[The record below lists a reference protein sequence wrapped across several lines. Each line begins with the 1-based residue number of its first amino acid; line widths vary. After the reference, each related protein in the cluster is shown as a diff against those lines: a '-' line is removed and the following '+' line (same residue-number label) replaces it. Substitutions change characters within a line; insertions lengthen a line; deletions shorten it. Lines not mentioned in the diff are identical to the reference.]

1 MSLPNKKWYFILKL
15 DINEGVKIISNLEKY
30 NTSNLME
37 MLLTGVAEAL
47 RARLSVAF
55 HHHIIL
61 FTKTTAAQN
70 EVAHSYDRVRGY
82 VFWQLFL
89 WHL

>member
-1 MSLPNKKWYFILKL
+1 
-15 DINEGVKIISNLEKY
+15 
-30 NTSNLME
+30 

-47 RARLSVAF
+47 RARLSLTF

-70 EVAHSYDRVRGY
+70 EVAHSYDRVRG
-82 VFWQLFL
+82 LCFL
-89 WHL
+89 AVIFVASIILIDQSQSYKISKIYPITIF